1 MFSPFLMKQ
10 TWLSS
15 IIHMKFPAK
24 NYIAFP
30 DFLANN
36 NTWRMD
42 RTRVG
47 KRKRKKGGRSI
58 GRKDEYGYKREG
70 GEKEYIHCFININ
83 KC

>member
-1 MFSPFLMKQ
+1 
-10 TWLSS
+10 
-15 IIHMKFPAK
+15 MKFPAK

-47 KRKRKKGGRSI
+47 KRKRKAMISEEHSSQLPLSKIYNTTFMTLNMGHFCLWS
-58 GRKDEYGYKREG
+58 YA
-70 GEKEYIHCFININ
+70 F
-83 KC
+83 